1 MNSMKE
7 KMFLFAACLTL
18 MGFSFSVAAQ
28 QAASDKLPDV
38 TIQYSISSCDGGP
51 PAGYVLVRTESA
63 AACGSVGRAPVRYVF
78 ESYFDK
84 PVGSTMR
91 ICNPYPPS
99 GWYITSVDNIRMC
112 LTNQTYQIIRA
123 E

>member
-1 MNSMKE
+1 MNPMKK

-18 MGFSFSVAAQ
+18 GGTALPVVAQ
-28 QAASDKLPDV
+28 QALPDKLSDV
-38 TIQYSISSCDGGP
+38 TVQHVISNCDGGP
-51 PAGYVLVRTESA
+51 PAGYVLVQTKPDGL
-63 AACGSVGRAPVRYVF
+63 CGAVGRAMVRYVF

-91 ICNPYPPS
+91 ICNAYAPP
-99 GWYITSVDNIRMC
+99 GWYIIRTDKIRMC
-112 LTNQTYQIIRA
+112 LTPQTFVITRA